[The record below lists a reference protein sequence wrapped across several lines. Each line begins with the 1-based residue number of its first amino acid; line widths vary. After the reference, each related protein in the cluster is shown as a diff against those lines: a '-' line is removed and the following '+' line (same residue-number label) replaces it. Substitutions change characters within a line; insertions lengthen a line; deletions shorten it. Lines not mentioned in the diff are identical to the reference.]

1 MAIDW
6 TRSMQQTFEFY
17 IVDPKTWRNKT
28 RITTVISCSITR
40 DMSSELLES
49 ASIECE
55 ATLDECYVR
64 IYMVC
69 FQDGFKESIPLGTF
83 LVQTPSSA
91 YDGRVQKNTLEAYSP
106 LIELKDARPEY
117 GYALMKG
124 DNVMEMAHSLARE
137 HLRAPVVS
145 MTDDTTL
152 QSNFIS
158 DFDND
163 TWLSFLT
170 DLIAV
175 AKYSFSEDEMGNIMF
190 APSQKLAAM
199 RPRWIFNDD
208 NSSIIMPD
216 VSFEQD
222 LYGVPNVVEVLCSSD
237 TNFKIA
243 RAVNDDPTSSIS
255 TVSRGREVV
264 YRESNPSGLVNPT
277 QAQIDQY
284 ARDVLESQ
292 SSFQCTVSF
301 KHGYCGV
308 RVGDCVLLNYERAG
322 LYNIKA
328 MITSQTIDCKT
339 GCIVNAKAVYTKRL
353 WEVGP

>member
-6 TRSMQQTFEFY
+6 TRSMQQTYEFY
-17 IVDPKTWRNKT
+17 IVDPATWRNKT
-28 RITTVISCSITR
+28 KINTVISCSINR
-40 DMSSELLES
+40 DMNSELQES

-55 ATLDECYVR
+55 ETLDECYVR
-64 IYMVC
+64 VYMVC
-69 FQDGFKESIPLGTF
+69 LQDGVKESVPLGTF
-83 LVQTPSSA
+83 LVQTPSSS

-106 LIELKDARPEY
+106 LIELKDSRPEY
-117 GYALMKG
+117 GYALMKD
-124 DNVMEMAHSLARE
+124 DNVMDMAYNLARE
-137 HLRAPVVS
+137 NLRAPVVS
-145 MTDDTTL
+145 ATDDTTL

-163 TWLSFLT
+163 SWLSFLT

-175 AKYSFSEDEMGNIMF
+175 AKYTFTEDEMGTIMF

-199 RPRWIFNDD
+199 RPRWTFNDD
-208 NSSIIMPD
+208 NSSIIMSD
-216 VSFEQD
+216 VSFERD

-243 RAVNDDPTSSIS
+243 RVVNDDPTSLIS

-284 ARDVLESQ
+284 AQDVLEAK
-292 SSFQCTVSF
+292 SSFQSTVSF

-308 RVGDCVLLNYERAG
+308 RVGDCVMLNYERAG
-322 LYNIKA
+322 LNNVKA
-328 MITSQTIDCKT
+328 MIVSQTIDCKT
-339 GCIVNAKAVYTKRL
+339 GCIVSAKAVYTKRL

>member
-28 RITTVISCSITR
+28 RITTVISCSINR
-40 DMSSELLES
+40 DMSSELPES

-69 FQDGFKESIPLGTF
+69 FQDGSKESFPLGTF
-83 LVQTPSSA
+83 LVQTPSSS

-124 DNVMEMAHSLARE
+124 DNVMEMAYSLARE
-137 HLRAPVVS
+137 HLRAPVVLAS
-145 MTDDTTL
+145 DDTTL

-190 APSQKLAAM
+190 APAQKLAAM
-199 RPRWIFNDD
+199 RPRWTFNDD
-208 NSSIIMPD
+208 NSSII
-216 VSFEQD
+216 S
-222 LYGVPNVVEVLCSSD
+222 NV
-237 TNFKIA
+237 I
-243 RAVNDDPTSSIS
+243 
-255 TVSRGREVV
+255 
-264 YRESNPSGLVNPT
+264 
-277 QAQIDQY
+277 
-284 ARDVLESQ
+284 
-292 SSFQCTVSF
+292 
-301 KHGYCGV
+301 
-308 RVGDCVLLNYERAG
+308 
-322 LYNIKA
+322 
-328 MITSQTIDCKT
+328 
-339 GCIVNAKAVYTKRL
+339 
-353 WEVGP
+353 